1 MTPHKRMRT
10 PVEVKQEPNRW
21 SKETESSIVSQIMA
35 ASKKIE
41 ASTRRGRPTG
51 GIIIGDNP
59 VLEKIFKDAGYTIVE
74 LNQKR

>member
-1 MTPHKRMRT
+1 MTQRKSMRT

-21 SKETESSIVSQIMA
+21 SKETERSIVSQIMA

-41 ASTRRGRPTG
+41 ASARRGRPTG

-74 LNQKR
+74 LNQK

>member
-1 MTPHKRMRT
+1 MTPRKSMRT

-41 ASTRRGRPTG
+41 ASARRGRPTG

-74 LNQKR
+74 LNQK

>member
-41 ASTRRGRPTG
+41 ASARRGRPTG

-74 LNQKR
+74 LNQK

>member
-1 MTPHKRMRT
+1 MSKAQTPG
-10 PVEVKQEPNRW
+10 RW
-21 SKETESSIVSQIMA
+21 SKETEGSIVSQIMA

-41 ASTRRGRPTG
+41 ASTSRGRPSG

-74 LNQKR
+74 LNQK

>member
-1 MTPHKRMRT
+1 M
-10 PVEVKQEPNRW
+10 EVKQEPNRW

-41 ASTRRGRPTG
+41 ASARRGRPTG

-74 LNQKR
+74 LNQK

>member
-21 SKETESSIVSQIMA
+21 SKETERSIVSQILA

-41 ASTRRGRPTG
+41 ESTRRRMPSS

-74 LNQKR
+74 LNQK

>member
-10 PVEVKQEPNRW
+10 PVEVKQEHNRW

-41 ASTRRGRPTG
+41 ASARRGRPTG

-74 LNQKR
+74 LNQK

>member
-21 SKETESSIVSQIMA
+21 SEETKSSIVSQIMA

-41 ASTRRGRPTG
+41 ASARRGRPTG

-74 LNQKR
+74 LNQK

>member
-1 MTPHKRMRT
+1 
-10 PVEVKQEPNRW
+10 
-21 SKETESSIVSQIMA
+21 MA

-41 ASTRRGRPTG
+41 AATRRGRPTS

-74 LNQKR
+74 LKDAGYTIVKLNQK

>member
-10 PVEVKQEPNRW
+10 LVEVKQEPSRW
-21 SKETESSIVSQIMA
+21 SKETKSSIVSQIMA

-41 ASTRRGRPTG
+41 AATRRGRPTG

-74 LNQKR
+74 LNQK

>member
-1 MTPHKRMRT
+1 MTLRKSMRT

-41 ASTRRGRPTG
+41 AATRRGRPTG

-74 LNQKR
+74 LNQK

>member
-1 MTPHKRMRT
+1 
-10 PVEVKQEPNRW
+10 VEVKQEPNRW

-35 ASKKIE
+35 ASKTIE
-41 ASTRRGRPTG
+41 AATRRGRPTG

-74 LNQKR
+74 LNQK

>member
-1 MTPHKRMRT
+1 M
-10 PVEVKQEPNRW
+10 EVKQEPNRW
-21 SKETESSIVSQIMA
+21 SKETEGSIVSQIMA

-41 ASTRRGRPTG
+41 AATRRGRPTS

-74 LNQKR
+74 LKDAGYTIVKLNQK

>member
-10 PVEVKQEPNRW
+10 LVEVKQEPNRW

-41 ASTRRGRPTG
+41 AATRRGRPTG

-74 LNQKR
+74 LNQK